1 MQREKLV
8 WFFRGTKI
16 MQSSA
21 SKRTSR
27 SSSQRGDAG
36 NAGHELIEKIVKV
49 SRTAKV
55 VKGGRVFGFLALV
68 VVGDGKG
75 KIGYGL
81 GKGKEVPVAIQ
92 KAMHAARSN
101 MQTIHLNG
109 STLQHAIIGKHGAT
123 RVFMRPA
130 SEGTGVIAG
139 GAMRPVF
146 EVLGVE
152 DVLAKII
159 GNSNPFNVV
168 RATLQGLE
176 NMLQPESV
184 ANRRGIPLERL
195 YKQMGRPLEA
205 EAGG

>member
-1 MQREKLV
+1 MKAARSRKNN
-8 WFFRGTKI
+8 
-16 MQSSA
+16 A
-21 SKRTSR
+21 SGEQTAY
-27 SSSQRGDAG
+27 DL
-36 NAGHELIEKIVKV
+36 NEKIVKV

-75 KIGYGL
+75 KVGFGL

-92 KAMHAARSN
+92 KAMHDARSS
-101 MQTIHLNG
+101 MQTIILNG

-168 RATLQGLE
+168 RATIQGLSQ
-176 NMLQPESV
+176 MLTPESV
-184 ANRRGIPLERL
+184 AKRRGMPLNRL
-195 YKQMGRPLEA
+195 LRQMDRNIEPLA
-205 EAGG
+205 EGAT